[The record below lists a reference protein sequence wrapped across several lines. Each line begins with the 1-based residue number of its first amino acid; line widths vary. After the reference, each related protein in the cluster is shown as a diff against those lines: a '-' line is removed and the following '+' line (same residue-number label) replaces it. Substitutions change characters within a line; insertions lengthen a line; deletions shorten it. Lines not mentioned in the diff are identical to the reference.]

1 MKVLE
6 MLGIYGWKTET
17 ENLLLAS
24 LLTGD
29 PVLLVGRHGCAKTHV
44 ACKLAEALGKNFVA
58 YDASKTLF
66 DDVLGYPD
74 IEKMKQGR
82 IEYLPSKVT
91 VWDKEMILVD
101 ELNRAIPEM
110 QAKYLE
116 LTRSRKIM
124 GFPTRVRWVLSAM
137 NLVAV
142 LFRAHAEYVVSLCLG
157 GYNPLGR

>member
-6 MLGIYGWKTET
+6 MLGIYGWKPET

-29 PVLLVGRHGCAKTHV
+29 PILLVGRHGCAKTHV
-44 ACKLAEALGKNFVA
+44 ACKLAEALQKNFVA

-74 IEKMKQGR
+74 IEKMKQGK

-91 VWDKEMILVD
+91 VWDKEMILVN
-101 ELNRAIPEM
+101 L
-110 QAKYLE
+110 
-116 LTRSRKIM
+116 SRHCH
-124 GFPTRVRWVLSAM
+124 RWRRPPSTFWKNSSSASSGQT
-137 NLVAV
+137 
-142 LFRAHAEYVVSLCLG
+142 FR
-157 GYNPLGR
+157 